1 MSNSLDPD
9 QARHFVGP
17 DLDPNCLQSFSS
29 MQALASKAIHFLLC
43 LSDFVFCCCFFV
55 FFFGGGG
62 GGGGVFVW
70 GFFEEGDFD
79 WTFLYL
85 FLATV
90 DLPFLLWWEA
100 EHSISVRL
108 V

>member
-62 GGGGVFVW
+62 GGGCLFGVFLKR
-70 GFFEEGDFD
+70 GILIGHFF
-79 WTFLYL
+79 TC
-85 FLATV
+85 
-90 DLPFLLWWEA
+90 FLLQ
-100 EHSISVRL
+100 
-108 V
+108 